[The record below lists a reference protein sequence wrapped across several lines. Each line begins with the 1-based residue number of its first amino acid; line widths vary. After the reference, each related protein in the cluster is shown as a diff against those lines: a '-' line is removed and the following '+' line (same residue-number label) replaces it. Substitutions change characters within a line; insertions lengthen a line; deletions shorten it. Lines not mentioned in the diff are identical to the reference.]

1 MLSVMLQP
9 LAKKGVHMIT
19 NAHDFIP
26 VSREDQR
33 LMPFN
38 TGKVQIGLLYQP
50 KPPEMT
56 SSEELVQAALLGTT
70 SIHKPAPMWPVI
82 LGSAI
87 LASLLIFI
95 VG

>member
-1 MLSVMLQP
+1 
-9 LAKKGVHMIT
+9 MIT
-19 NAHDFIP
+19 NANDFIP
-26 VSREDQR
+26 VNRIDQR
-33 LMPFN
+33 LTPFN

-56 SSEELVQAALLGTT
+56 SSEELIQAALLG
-70 SIHKPAPMWPVI
+70 KPTMYRQPSMWPLV

-87 LASLLIFI
+87 LAFLLIFL

>member
-1 MLSVMLQP
+1 MLSQTLQP
-9 LAKKGVHMIT
+9 LARMGVHMIT

-26 VSREDQR
+26 VTRIDNR
-33 LMPFN
+33 LTPFN

-56 SSEELVQAALLGTT
+56 CSEELVQAALLGTT
-70 SIHKPAPMWPVI
+70 SIHKPAPMWPLI
-82 LGSAI
+82 LGSAVV
-87 LASLLIFI
+87 AFLLIFL

>member
-1 MLSVMLQP
+1 
-9 LAKKGVHMIT
+9 MIT
-19 NAHDFIP
+19 NAHEFI
-26 VSREDQR
+26 SANRINQR
-33 LMPFN
+33 LTPFN

-56 SSEELVQAALLGTT
+56 YSEEIIQAVLLGTG
-70 SIHKPAPMWPVI
+70 SIHQPAPAWPVI

-87 LASLLIFI
+87 VAVLLIYF

>member
-1 MLSVMLQP
+1 MLSRMLRL

-19 NAHDFIP
+19 NADDFIP
-26 VSREDQR
+26 VTRIDNR
-33 LMPFN
+33 LTPFN

-56 SSEELVQAALLGTT
+56 CSEELVQAALLGTT

>member
-1 MLSVMLQP
+1 
-9 LAKKGVHMIT
+9 MIT

-26 VSREDQR
+26 VTRIDNR
-33 LMPFN
+33 LTPFN

-56 SSEELVQAALLGTT
+56 SSEELIQAALLGKP
-70 SIHKPAPMWPVI
+70 SIHKPAPVWPVV
-82 LGSAI
+82 LGSVF
-87 LASLLIFI
+87 LSFLLIFL

>member
-1 MLSVMLQP
+1 MLSRMLRL

-19 NAHDFIP
+19 NAQDYIP
-26 VSREDQR
+26 VTRIDNR
-33 LMPFN
+33 LTPFN

-82 LGSAI
+82 LGSAV
-87 LASLLIFI
+87 LACLLIFL
-95 VG
+95 VW